1 LVAPAIS
8 VVVATHQRARLLPRL
23 VDALERQVGAPPF
36 EVVLVDDGSADDTW
50 PTIERL
56 AAHSPLPLR
65 GVRMPG
71 QSGPAAARNAGW
83 RAATS
88 AVVAF
93 TDDDCVPQPG
103 WLALLTTALAEVDIA
118 QGATLPDPAQQHLLG
133 PFARTMDVRS
143 ETGYYQ
149 TCNVGYRRAV
159 LESVGGFDDDLRQAG
174 EDIELATRAIAAG
187 ATTTFCKQAIVF
199 HDVRP
204 SSLRAHLRG
213 TRRWGGIVLAVRKQP
228 ALRDRLQHR
237 VLWKSSHLPAIAAAV
252 GLLTA
257 VAATTA
263 RGRLMGV
270 SAVAPYVRHR
280 LLVQPLP
287 HTDPAERVTL
297 LPKALVADL
306 AEVAVLAV
314 ASARYRCVVL

>member
-1 LVAPAIS
+1 
-8 VVVATHQRARLLPRL
+8 VATHQRAALLPRL
-23 VDALERQVGAPPF
+23 IGALERQVEAPPF
-36 EVVLVDDGSADDTW
+36 EVVLVDDGSTDATW
-50 PTIERL
+50 ATIERL
-56 AAHSPLPLR
+56 AADSPLSVR

-83 RAATS
+83 RAVRS
-88 AVVAF
+88 PLVAF

-103 WLALLTTALAEVDIA
+103 WLALLAAALADVDIV
-118 QGATLPDPAQQHLLG
+118 QGCTLPDPAQQHMLG

-149 TCNVGYRRAV
+149 TCNVGYRRSA
-159 LESVGGFDDDLRQAG
+159 LEAVGGFDDDLRQAG

-187 ATTTFCKQAIVF
+187 ASSTFCEHAVVY

-228 ALRDRLQHR
+228 ALRQRLQHGII
-237 VLWKSSHLPAIAAAV
+237 WKQSHLPAVAAAAGV
-252 GLLTA
+252 VTMLTA
-257 VAATTA
+257 KTASGRVAGVAA
-263 RGRLMGV
+263 L
-270 SAVAPYVRHR
+270 APYVRHR
-280 LLVQPLP
+280 LVVQPLP
-287 HTDPAERVTL
+287 HTDPAERVAL

-306 AEVAVLAV
+306 AEVGVLAV